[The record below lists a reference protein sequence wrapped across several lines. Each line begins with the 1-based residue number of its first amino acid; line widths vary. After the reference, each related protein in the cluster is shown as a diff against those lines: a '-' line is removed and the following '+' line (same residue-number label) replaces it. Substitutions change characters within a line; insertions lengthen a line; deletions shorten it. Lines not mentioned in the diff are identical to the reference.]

1 MANRRLPA
9 LLADLVADR
18 VVLPVQH
25 VLFALR
31 NVAAILRGPVPLFLA
46 DPAVVTVQ
54 ARGPGV
60 RLSPVVARESSAL
73 VESTLCRPRLLTFP
87 PVSIASLYYILEQ
100 R

>member
-1 MANRRLPA
+1 
-9 LLADLVADR
+9 
-18 VVLPVQH
+18 
-25 VLFALR
+25 
-31 NVAAILRGPVPLFLA
+31 VAAILSGPVPLFLA

-60 RLSPVVARESSAL
+60 RLSPVVARESLAL
-73 VESTLCRPRLLTFP
+73 IESTLCRPRLLTFP

>member
-31 NVAAILRGPVPLFLA
+31 NVAATCAALSRSSWRILRSSRCRRAARACDFLLSLRA
-46 DPAVVTVQ
+46 NCRRLSKQRCA
-54 ARGPGV
+54 GPG
-60 RLSPVVARESSAL
+60 
-73 VESTLCRPRLLTFP
+73 C
-87 PVSIASLYYILEQ
+87 
-100 R
+100 